1 MSLLTRAQVEAGQGG
16 TMEIAFAAVGVR
28 VRLPNGGMVTLTLS
42 GLPDRS
48 SATVTCSDEN
58 ITVTKGSGN
67 TWTAELPAGG
77 ASYTFAASYAGDGN
91 HNGTTANCTVSVDK
105 ISPTL
110 KLSPFLKCSLCVLS
124 IE

>member
-1 MSLLTRAQVEAGQGG
+1 MKSENEGRAPRRRGNGQG
-16 TMEIAFAAVGVR
+16 TAIKR
-28 VRLPNGGMVTLTLS
+28 
-42 GLPDRS
+42 
-48 SATVTCSDEN
+48 
-58 ITVTKGSGN
+58 GN

-110 KLSPFLKCSLCVLS
+110 KLSPSSDTKLQ
-124 IE
+124 